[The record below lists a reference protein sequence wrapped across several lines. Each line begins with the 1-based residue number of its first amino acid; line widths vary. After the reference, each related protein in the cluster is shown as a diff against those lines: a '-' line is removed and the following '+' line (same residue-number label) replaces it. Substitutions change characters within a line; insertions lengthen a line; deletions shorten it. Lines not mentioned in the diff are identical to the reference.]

1 MNKDNI
7 ESAQERAALP
17 KGMIIAGAWSWRLLA
32 IFGVLAVVIYA
43 ASKITEVI
51 IPFLIAILFAA
62 LLVPIVNKLRAK
74 GWPKALAVVTSLL
87 GTLII
92 VSGLFVLIATQIRRS
107 LPDLETR
114 GKAAYESLKSF
125 LVSPTVGFSQQ
136 DIDNAIGS
144 IGKYAQENSQVL
156 TSGLT
161 SAGTTFGHILV
172 GLLLALFS
180 LIFILIDGKN
190 IWNFFVRLFPTKAR
204 PAIAGSGEVS
214 WTALKSFVR
223 SQVIVAAV
231 NGVGIGLGAFFIGL
245 PLAIPIAIMV
255 FLGSFIPVVGAI
267 LTGAVAMVIALIFNG
282 PIAALVMLGVVIL
295 VQQAEGHILQPFLI
309 GKAVHIH
316 PLAIVLSVAIGTI
329 LGGIPGALFAVP
341 VAAVL
346 SKSISYISN
355 RTWEKEAKVVSVT
368 KAKKTA

>member
-43 ASKITEVI
+43 ASKIAEVI

-62 LLVPIVNKLRAK
+62 LLVPIVNKLHRK
-74 GWPKALAVVTSLL
+74 GWPKGLAVATSLL

-107 LPDLETR
+107 LPDLEER
-114 GKAAYESLKSF
+114 GKAAYESLKGF
-125 LVSPTVGFSQQ
+125 LASPGIGFSQQ
-136 DIDNAIGS
+136 DIDNAINS
-144 IGKYAQENSQVL
+144 ITQYAQENSQVL
-156 TSGLT
+156 TAGLT

-190 IWNFFVRLFPTKAR
+190 IWKFFVRLFPAKAR
-204 PAIAGSGEVS
+204 PAIQGSGEVS
-214 WTALKSFVR
+214 WTALKSFVK
-223 SQVIVAAV
+223 SQVVVAAV
-231 NGVGIGLGAFFIGL
+231 NAVGIGLGAFFIGL
-245 PLAIPIAIMV
+245 PLAIPIGIMV

-282 PIAALVMLGVVIL
+282 PIAALIMLGVVIL

-309 GKAVHIH
+309 GKAVRIH

-341 VAAVL
+341 FAAVI
-346 SKSISYISN
+346 SKSVSYISN
-355 RTWEKEAKVVSVT
+355 RTWEKEVKLKSPR
-368 KAKKTA
+368 